1 MAGLK
6 LLNVCYFQLSL
17 NRIFRI
23 KLIVQIFAFCPISL
37 NGLLAVYFE
46 VNSLRLV
53 EEQVFEFIYDFLL
66 CHVFQSLNLF
76 QFVVKLEFLI
86 YNLLQII
93 LCVLEKTSFLL
104 LQLIDQG
111 KSSTV
116 KLSWSPLISLIEPII
131 YPMLEVVGIFVTR
144 LNQKIKA
151 VYFTYVKYSRLND
164 VTKLFL
170 CSKLVENLLFQQKT
184 K

>member
-1 MAGLK
+1 M
-6 LLNVCYFQLSL
+6 
-17 NRIFRI
+17 
-23 KLIVQIFAFCPISL
+23 FAFCPISL

-93 LCVLEKTSFLL
+93 LCFLEKTSFLL
-104 LQLIDQG
+104 L
-111 KSSTV
+111 
-116 KLSWSPLISLIEPII
+116 
-131 YPMLEVVGIFVTR
+131 
-144 LNQKIKA
+144 
-151 VYFTYVKYSRLND
+151 
-164 VTKLFL
+164 
-170 CSKLVENLLFQQKT
+170 
-184 K
+184 